1 VEFLNLN
8 AGGIQAI
15 FSTLI
20 FIVTTAYVIISM
32 KMLKEMKIQRK
43 KLEEPNLVYYINNIG
58 YRIYGIIEN
67 IGNGVAYN
75 IKTEINPKE
84 SIEEKEILKTIE
96 YFSYLAPKQSISF
109 SLGFIAINGHLNFKK
124 HKMILKWSKTKDG
137 KSESKCI
144 CTINQNHLKCL
155 IKNSEL
161 HEMTSEL
168 SEIKR
173 AIKDIKLND

>member
-1 VEFLNLN
+1 
-8 AGGIQAI
+8 
-15 FSTLI
+15 
-20 FIVTTAYVIISM
+20 
-32 KMLKEMKIQRK
+32 MLKEMKIQRRR
-43 KLEEPNLVYYINNIG
+43 LEEPNLVYYINNI
-58 YRIYGIIEN
+58 
-67 IGNGVAYN
+67 AYN
-75 IKTEINPKE
+75 IKTEIDPQE

-96 YFSYLAPKQSISF
+96 YFSYLAPKQSINF

-124 HKMILKWSKTKDG
+124 HKMILRWSNSRDG

-144 CTINQNHLKCL
+144 CIIDQNQIKCL
-155 IKNSEL
+155 TKNSEL